1 MTDFI
6 LVGVGGQGIILA
18 SDVLAEVGAALR
30 YDVKKAD
37 VHGMSQRGGSVISHV
52 RWGPK
57 VYSPVLPRG
66 GARYMLA
73 FEIMEGARHLEYL
86 AQGGAAVV
94 NNQRIAPLPVASG
107 LVQNPPTEN
116 LMGLIR
122 GRAGQVVEIDAL
134 GTARELGQPA
144 VVSTVMLGAVAPLLT
159 AERDAWMEVI
169 RRRVPAKWLA
179 TNETAF
185 RRGWDAVS
193 VRQKSK

>member
-18 SDVLAEVGAALR
+18 SDVLAEVGAALG

-37 VHGMSQRGGSVISHV
+37 VHGMSQRGGSVTSHV

-57 VYSPVLPRG
+57 VYSPVLPKG
-66 GARYMLA
+66 EAGYMLA
-73 FEIMEGARHLEYL
+73 FEIMEGARHLQFL
-86 AQGGAAVV
+86 AQRGAAIV

-107 LVQNPPTEN
+107 LVQNPATED

-122 GRAGQVVEIDAL
+122 GYAGQVVEIDAL
-134 GTARELGQPA
+134 GIARELGQPA

-159 AERDAWMEVI
+159 AEQNSWMEVI

-179 TNETAF
+179 ANETAF
-185 RRGWDAVS
+185 QRGWGAVVPLS
-193 VRQKSK
+193 

>member
-1 MTDFI
+1 MTDFV

-18 SDVLAEVGAALR
+18 SDVLAEVGSALG

-37 VHGMSQRGGSVISHV
+37 VHGMSQRGGSVTSHV

-66 GARYMLA
+66 GAGYMLA

-86 AQGGAAVV
+86 ARDGVAIV

-107 LVQNPPTEN
+107 LVKSPATED

-122 GRAGQVVEIDAL
+122 GHARQVVEIDAL
-134 GTARELGQPA
+134 GIARELGQPA
-144 VVSTVMLGAVAPLLT
+144 VVSTVLLGAVASLLG
-159 AERDAWMEVI
+159 ADRDVWLGVI

-179 TNETAF
+179 ANEAAF
-185 RRGWDAVS
+185 QKGWDAVS
-193 VRQKSK
+193 TLS